1 MFEELS
7 DTSRVDQEQIQQ
19 IATTNVAMGDLC
31 QQLTETN
38 QEQVKQIRK
47 FGIADWS
54 THQAPT
60 IERNQSAIAWRRK
73 EVKHS
78 IQQNMQAVW
87 PIPQEPRLLLGAR
100 ENAKNRPTRWV
111 IKKKK

>member
-47 FGIADWS
+47 FGIAD
-54 THQAPT
+54 
-60 IERNQSAIAWRRK
+60 
-73 EVKHS
+73 
-78 IQQNMQAVW
+78 
-87 PIPQEPRLLLGAR
+87 
-100 ENAKNRPTRWV
+100 
-111 IKKKK
+111 